1 VNPTDADL
9 ERLDNE
15 QNPPITRQKNDH
27 LPEVADG
34 TMSGSITVHRP
45 PDPMAMVASAIEK
58 GMDPQKILD
67 FIDRVN
73 ATKATEKFAAS
84 LAKFQAE
91 CPQILKER
99 QVSFGQSKGGY
110 KFASYDDIN
119 KAIAPLLKECEIVVT
134 FSVEPQMQGN
144 LLVGTCFIRVG
155 SHCVPTTLPIP
166 IAKGMN
172 TNDAQNFGGTMT
184 YLKRYLIC
192 AALNIIIT
200 DNLEEDRDGADGF
213 ITPDQVAE
221 VNAALER
228 CKEAGQPVTL
238 NKFLSWIGETTKTTV
253 ESIDKIPMRALDN
266 ALNFLARK
274 AKGGAK

>member
-1 VNPTDADL
+1 MNPTTAGL

-15 QNPPITRQKNDH
+15 LAPVYT
-27 LPEVADG
+27 
-34 TMSGSITVHRP
+34 P
-45 PDPMAMVASAIEK
+45 PDPMAMVAAAIDK

-73 ATKATEKFAAS
+73 ATKAAEKFAAS

-91 CPQILKER
+91 CPQILKTRLVQFGER
-99 QVSFGQSKGGY
+99 KGGY

-144 LLVGTCFIRVG
+144 LLVGTCFVRVG

-200 DNLEEDRDGADGF
+200 DNLEADDDGANLGSPL
-213 ITPDQVAE
+213 TPEQIAE
-221 VNAALER
+221 VNAGFEA
-228 CKEAGQPVTL
+228 CKDAGNPVNL
-238 NKFLSWIGETTKTTV
+238 KAFLDWLSKASKTKI
-253 ESIDKIPMRALDN
+253 ESIDQMPQRTLDL
-266 ALNFLARK
+266 ALNFFRDK
-274 AKGGAK
+274 TKGGAK